1 MKDRTSPID
10 FSKLPK
16 NEDGQL
22 VLEDGT
28 VLAINILSPTDDAV
42 TRCGVG
48 MISLPVSSEL
58 TDACRTHDNAYSN
71 PAYQK
76 THTRKEADDKLY
88 FDLLVLGAPR
98 PVAWAMWRCAR
109 LFGKRWWNNPKTND

>member
-1 MKDRTSPID
+1 MKDKTSPID
-10 FSKLPK
+10 FSKLLK

-48 MISLPVSSEL
+48 MVSLPVSSEL
-58 TDACRTHDNAYSN
+58 IDACRTHDN
-71 PAYQK
+71 
-76 THTRKEADDKLY
+76 DKLY
-88 FDLLVLGAPR
+88 FDLLVMGAPR

-109 LFGKRWWNNPKTND
+109 LFGKRWWNNPNTND